1 MSNPAE
7 GTTDEK
13 APARGDTAAELRTVK
28 EDLKALGADLKALCE
43 AAAGGSK
50 DSIEAL
56 KAKVTETAKRL
67 RQQAEEK
74 ARKEV
79 AEHPLTTL
87 GITFLVGYF
96 LGAFFRRR

>member
-7 GTTDEK
+7 ETPGGK
-13 APARGDTAAELRTVK
+13 APARGDTTAELHAIK
-28 EDLKALGADLKALCE
+28 DDLKTLGADLKALCE

-50 DSIEAL
+50 DSLEAL
-56 KAKVTETAKRL
+56 KAKITETAKRL

-79 AEHPLTTL
+79 TERPLTTL